1 MGAQYEPRT
10 DQARIWYTCAMK
22 SFVWIPVACLAGLII
37 GAWGPREELRDFKN
51 NMQKQAM
58 REGKWSASRS
68 VVANG
73 FQSFTRLANI
83 QEETHRPHKR
93 RSDAKPLFASATNK
107 PPTKVASTNHAPA
120 AASAETPTN
129 QPPAKEERPSPKDLR
144 ARIEEAQELWSA
156 RVELARAKW
165 KAKLGLDD
173 AAAEK
178 FNAALDGMNEQL
190 YDTML
195 TMSTLL
201 AQQDKMTPELGLRMM
216 GDATTI
222 MAETYEKIG
231 ACVPA
236 DKRAVVSEMQVFDFI
251 DPGVAEPLISV
262 QDKLEGFQMQP
273 GGRNR

>member
-1 MGAQYEPRT
+1 MSAVGASILFDE
-10 DQARIWYTCAMK
+10 
-22 SFVWIPVACLAGLII
+22 V
-37 GAWGPREELRDFKN
+37 
-51 NMQKQAM
+51 M
-58 REGKWSASRS
+58 RK
-68 VVANG
+68 
-73 FQSFTRLANI
+73 I
-83 QEETHRPHKR
+83 
-93 RSDAKPLFASATNK
+93 AKG
-107 PPTKVASTNHAPA
+107 
-120 AASAETPTN
+120 
-129 QPPAKEERPSPKDLR
+129 ERFN
-144 ARIEEAQELWSA
+144 
-156 RVELARAKW
+156 
-165 KAKLGLDD
+165 LGLATGNTMISLYDQL
-173 AAAEK
+173 AEK

-273 GGRNR
+273 GGGNR

>member
-1 MGAQYEPRT
+1 
-10 DQARIWYTCAMK
+10 MK
-22 SFVWIPVACLAGLII
+22 SFIWIPVACLAGLII
-37 GAWGPREELRDFKN
+37 GAWGPREELRDFKD
-51 NMQKQAM
+51 NMKNQAM
-58 REGKWSASRS
+58 KEGKWSASRS

-129 QPPAKEERPSPKDLR
+129 QPPAKE
-144 ARIEEAQELWSA
+144 ARDS
-156 RVELARAKW
+156 
-165 KAKLGLDD
+165 
-173 AAAEK
+173 
-178 FNAALDGMNEQL
+178 MNEQP

>member
-1 MGAQYEPRT
+1 MTLPEGFWT
-10 DQARIWYTCAMK
+10 D
-22 SFVWIPVACLAGLII
+22 LG
-37 GAWGPREELRDFKN
+37 
-51 NMQKQAM
+51 
-58 REGKWSASRS
+58 
-68 VVANG
+68 
-73 FQSFTRLANI
+73 
-83 QEETHRPHKR
+83 
-93 RSDAKPLFASATNK
+93 LFA
-107 PPTKVASTNHAPA
+107 V
-120 AASAETPTN
+120 
-129 QPPAKEERPSPKDLR
+129 
-144 ARIEEAQELWSA
+144 
-156 RVELARAKW
+156 
-165 KAKLGLDD
+165 
-173 AAAEK
+173 
-178 FNAALDGMNEQL
+178 ALDSMNEQL